1 MCLRHWLLQGVGGC
15 PVHGVLDCQIHQVS
29 VGCVV
34 RRAFH
39 EMLKDKCYILKG
51 KGIRTGFIALCL

>member
-15 PVHGVLDCQIHQVS
+15 PVHGVLDCQIHQVF

-34 RRAFH
+34 QRAFH
-39 EMLKDKCYILKG
+39 EMLKDKCYILKE
-51 KGIRTGFIALCL
+51 KV